1 MKSAGRIF
9 AMVLRYVYL
18 LRRSWPRIL
27 ELIYWPAVQLI
38 LWGFISKFFVEHSS
52 WLAQAS
58 GVLMAAVL
66 LWDVL
71 F

>member
-1 MKSAGRIF
+1 MSSSGRIF

-38 LWGFISKFFVEHSS
+38 L
-52 WLAQAS
+52 
-58 GVLMAAVL
+58 
-66 LWDVL
+66 
-71 F
+71 